1 MPDLIKDRFLSV
13 VRMKKK
19 KFKNCELCP
28 DFLDLRMLRDIVM
41 FLCEEGIRG
50 MITQPVKYYVK
61 ANKYITDQHNP
72 DETSTYLQ

>member
-1 MPDLIKDRFLSV
+1 
-13 VRMKKK
+13 
-19 KFKNCELCP
+19 
-28 DFLDLRMLRDIVM
+28 MLRDIVM
-41 FLCEEGIRG
+41 FLCEEGVRG